1 MPCQEYTR
9 EGYLCPGTV
18 AGLTLNGLQ
27 PSPKP
32 KVALILVLWIPEPH
46 AVKTKKVH
54 KLVVSEPKHVLTDL
68 IGTQA
73 ARSQLY
79 HVTLMFHINVTRK
92 LSHKPKT
99 VSPTCYHLS
108 KPRRMRF
115 LISQNIPSLTSFQ
128 NICFHSTI

>member
-9 EGYLCPGTV
+9 EGYLCLGTV

-32 KVALILVLWIPEPH
+32 KVALILVLWIPELH

-54 KLVVSEPKHVLTDL
+54 KPVVSEPKHVLTDL
-68 IGTQA
+68 IETQA

-79 HVTLMFHINVTRK
+79 HVTPMFHINVTRK
-92 LSHKPKT
+92 LGHKPE
-99 VSPTCYHLS
+99 
-108 KPRRMRF
+108 
-115 LISQNIPSLTSFQ
+115 
-128 NICFHSTI
+128 